1 MLSDGLV
8 KRRLSPATK
17 AALKASPVT
26 AITGP
31 RTAGKSTLARQI
43 VDATG
48 GTFLDLD
55 DPAVRR
61 LAASDPSAFVIGLAE
76 PIVLDEFQR
85 VPELLSAIKAEL
97 NQDRRP
103 GRYVLTGSAR
113 HDVVPE
119 LAEFLTGRVEL
130 LTLWPFAAA
139 ELNGGATSVVDRLFG
154 GSILAERRDTAT
166 SRAELVRL
174 VLRGGYPIA
183 VGFDDSLPAA
193 GLADDARARWFA
205 NLATLA
211 VERLSEDIPRV
222 RHTDQLARFLRL
234 CAARTGQQTNAA
246 DIGRDVGVA
255 REPAA
260 LYLRLLELAYLII
273 QVPAWSASL
282 SGRVAKR
289 PKMHLADSG
298 LAAHLQGVTAERL
311 SPTDPAAVTR
321 FGALLE
327 TFVVTEIIKQLGW
340 STTSAVPYH
349 FRTARG
355 VEVDLVL
362 EAADGRVCAV
372 EVKAGSVATES
383 ATSGLSYLRDR
394 LGERFVAGLLLT
406 TGSQAQRL
414 GDRLAVAPVDVLWT

>member
-8 KRRLSPATK
+8 KRRVSPAVNV
-17 AALKASPVT
+17 ALKASPVT

-31 RTAGKSTLARQI
+31 RTAGKSTLARQL
-43 VDATG
+43 VDITG

-61 LAASDPSAFVIGLAE
+61 LAAGDPSAFVRDLTE

-85 VPELLSAIKAEL
+85 VPDLLAAIKAEL
-97 NQDRRP
+97 NRDRRP

-119 LAEFLTGRVEL
+119 LAEYLTGRVEL
-130 LTLWPFAAA
+130 LTLWPFAVA
-139 ELNGGATSVVDRLFG
+139 ELNGRATSIVDRLFD
-154 GSILAERRDTAT
+154 GSTLAERRDTGIRRT
-166 SRAELVRL
+166 DLVRL

-183 VGFDDSLPAA
+183 VGL
-193 GLADDARARWFA
+193 GDDARARWFA
-205 NLATLA
+205 NLATLV
-211 VERLSEDIPRV
+211 VERLSEDVARV
-222 RHTDQLARFLRL
+222 RHTDLLARFLRL
-234 CAARTGQQTNAA
+234 CAARTSQQSNAA
-246 DIGRDVGVA
+246 DIGREVGVA

-260 LYLRLLELAYLII
+260 SYLRLLELAYLII
-273 QVPAWSASL
+273 QIPAWSAGL
-282 SGRVAKR
+282 SGRIAKR

-298 LAAHLQGVTAERL
+298 LAAHLQGVTAGRL

-340 STTSAVPYH
+340 STTSATPYH
-349 FRTARG
+349 FRTVSG

-362 EAADGRVCAV
+362 EATDGRVCAV
-372 EVKAGSVATES
+372 EVKAGSMANGS
-383 ATSGLSYLRDR
+383 ATSGLAYLRDR
-394 LGERFVAGLLLT
+394 LGDLFVAGLLLT

-414 GDRLAVAPVDVLWT
+414 GDRLAVAPIDVLWT

>member
-1 MLSDGLV
+1 MLSDALV
-8 KRRLSPATK
+8 RRRLSPVVG
-17 AALKASPVT
+17 AALEASPVT

-31 RTAGKSTLARQI
+31 RTAGKSTLAKQI

-48 GTFLDLD
+48 GTLLDLD

-61 LAASDPSAFVIGLAE
+61 LAADDPVAFVRGLAE
-76 PIVLDEFQR
+76 PIVFDEFQR
-85 VPELLSAIKAEL
+85 SPDLLAAIKAEL
-97 NQDRRP
+97 NRDRRP

-119 LAEFLTGRVEL
+119 LGDYLTGRVEL
-130 LTLWPFAAA
+130 LTLWPFALA
-139 ELNGGATSVVDRLFG
+139 ELNGATSSIVDRLFD
-154 GSILAERRDTAT
+154 GSILTERRDTGI
-166 SRAELVRL
+166 SRVELVRL

-183 VGFDDSLPAA
+183 VG
-193 GLADDARARWFA
+193 LADNARARWFA
-205 NLATLA
+205 NLATLV
-211 VERLSEDIPRV
+211 VERLSEDVARV
-222 RHTDQLARFLRL
+222 RHTDLLARFLRL
-234 CAARTGQQTNAA
+234 CAARTGQLSNAA
-246 DIGRDVGVA
+246 DIGREVGVA

-260 LYLRLLELAYLII
+260 SYLRLLELAYLVI
-273 QVPAWSASL
+273 QIPAWSGSL

-311 SPTDPAAVTR
+311 SPTDLAAVTR

-340 STTSAVPYH
+340 STTPAAPYH
-349 FRTARG
+349 FRTASG

-362 EAADGRVCAV
+362 ETADGRVCAV
-372 EVKAGSVATES
+372 EVKAGSVATGS
-383 ATSGLSYLRDR
+383 ATSGLAYLRDR
-394 LGERFVAGLLLT
+394 LGDRFVAGLLLT

-414 GDRLAVAPVDVLWT
+414 GDRLAVAPVDVMWT

>member
-1 MLSDGLV
+1 MLSDELV
-8 KRRLSPATK
+8 ERRLSPAVE
-17 AALKASPVT
+17 AALEASPVT

-43 VDATG
+43 VHATS
-48 GTFLDLD
+48 GTLLDLD
-55 DPAVRR
+55 DPAVRG
-61 LAASDPSAFVIGLAE
+61 LAADDPTAFVRGLAE

-85 VPELLSAIKAEL
+85 VPDLLAAIKAEL
-97 NQDRRP
+97 NRDRRP

-119 LAEFLTGRVEL
+119 LAEYLTGRVEL
-130 LTLWPFAAA
+130 LTLWPFAVA
-139 ELNGGATSVVDRLFG
+139 ELNGAASSMVDRLFD
-154 GSILAERRDTAT
+154 GSILAERRDTGT
-166 SRAELVRL
+166 SRADLVRL

-183 VGFDDSLPAA
+183 T
-193 GLADDARARWFA
+193 GLADGARARWFA
-205 NLATLA
+205 GLATLVVA
-211 VERLSEDIPRV
+211 RFSEDVARV
-222 RHTDQLARFLRL
+222 RTDLFTRFLRL
-234 CAARTGQQTNAA
+234 CAARTGQQSNAA
-246 DIGRDVGVA
+246 DIGRDVGVG

-260 LYLRLLELAYLII
+260 AYLRLLELAYLII
-273 QVPAWSASL
+273 QIPAWSDSL
-282 SGRVAKR
+282 SGRIAKR
-289 PKMHLADSG
+289 PKMHLTDSG

-340 STTSAVPYH
+340 SATSAAPYH
-349 FRTARG
+349 FRTAKG

-372 EVKAGSVATES
+372 EAKAGSVATGS
-383 ATSGLSYLRDR
+383 ALSGLSYLRDR
-394 LGERFVAGLLLT
+394 LGDRFVAGLLLT

>member
-1 MLSDGLV
+1 MSSDRLV
-8 KRRLSPATK
+8 ERRLSPAVD
-17 AALKASPVT
+17 AALKASPAA

-61 LAASDPSAFVIGLAE
+61 LAATDPSAFVRDLAE

-85 VPELLSAIKAEL
+85 VPDLLAAIKAEL
-97 NQDRRP
+97 NRDYRP

-113 HDVVPE
+113 HAVVPE
-119 LAEFLTGRVEL
+119 LAEYLTGRAEL

-139 ELNGGATSVVDRLFG
+139 ELNGSATSIVDRLFD
-154 GSILAERRDTAT
+154 GSILTERRDTGIK
-166 SRAELVRL
+166 RADLVRL
-174 VLRGGYPIA
+174 MLRGGYPIA
-183 VGFDDSLPAA
+183 I
-193 GLADDARARWFA
+193 GLADQARDRWFA
-205 NLATLA
+205 NLATLV
-211 VERLSEDIPRV
+211 VERISHDIARV
-222 RHTDQLARFLRL
+222 RHTDLLARFLRL
-234 CAARTGQQTNAA
+234 CAARTAQMSNAA
-246 DIGRDVGVA
+246 DIGRDVEVA
-255 REPAA
+255 RESAA
-260 LYLRLLELAYLII
+260 SYLRLLELAYLII
-273 QVPAWSASL
+273 QLPAWSAGL
-282 SGRVAKR
+282 SGRIAKR

-311 SPTDPAAVTR
+311 SPTDPAAVTQ

-340 STTSAVPYH
+340 SKTSAAPHH
-349 FRTARG
+349 FRTASQ

-372 EVKAGSVATES
+372 EVKAGSVATEQ
-383 ATSGLSYLRDR
+383 ATRGLTYLRDR
-394 LGERFVAGLLLT
+394 LGDRFVAGLLLT

-414 GDRLAVAPVDVLWT
+414 GDRLAIAPVDVLWT

>member
-1 MLSDGLV
+1 LSDELV
-8 KRRLSPATK
+8 KRRLSPAAE
-17 AALKASPVT
+17 AALEASPVT

-48 GTFLDLD
+48 GTLLDLE

-61 LAASDPSAFVIGLAE
+61 LAAGDPSAFVRGLAE

-85 VPELLSAIKAEL
+85 VPELLAAIKAEL
-97 NQDRRP
+97 NRDRRP

-113 HDVVPE
+113 HDVVPQ
-119 LAEFLTGRVEL
+119 LAEYLTGRVEL

-139 ELNGGATSVVDRLFG
+139 ELNGGATSVVDRLFD
-154 GSILAERRDTAT
+154 GSILAERRDTGI
-166 SRAELVRL
+166 SHEDLVRL
-174 VLRGGYPIA
+174 VLRGGFPIA
-183 VGFDDSLPAA
+183 VG
-193 GLADDARARWFA
+193 LADNARARWFT

-211 VERLSEDIPRV
+211 VERISEDVARG
-222 RHTDQLARFLRL
+222 RQTDQLARFLRL
-234 CAARTGQQTNAA
+234 CAARTGQQSNAA
-246 DIGRDVGVA
+246 DIGRDMGVA

-273 QVPAWSASL
+273 QVPAWSDSL

-298 LAAHLQGVTAERL
+298 LAAHLQGVTADRL

-340 STTSAVPYH
+340 STSSAAPYH
-349 FRTARG
+349 LRTARG

-372 EVKAGSVATES
+372 EVKAGSVATGS

-394 LGERFVAGLLLT
+394 LGDRFVAGLLLT

>member
-1 MLSDGLV
+1 
-8 KRRLSPATK
+8 
-17 AALKASPVT
+17 
-26 AITGP
+26 
-31 RTAGKSTLARQI
+31 
-43 VDATG
+43 
-48 GTFLDLD
+48 
-55 DPAVRR
+55 
-61 LAASDPSAFVIGLAE
+61 
-76 PIVLDEFQR
+76 
-85 VPELLSAIKAEL
+85 
-97 NQDRRP
+97 
-103 GRYVLTGSAR
+103 VLTGSAR

-119 LAEFLTGRVEL
+119 LAEYLTGRVEL
-130 LTLWPFAAA
+130 LTLWPFAVT
-139 ELNGGATSVVDRLFG
+139 ELNGGAASIVDRLFG
-154 GSILAERRDTAT
+154 GSILTERRDTGI
-166 SRAELVRL
+166 SRADLVRL

-183 VGFDDSLPAA
+183 VGLA
-193 GLADDARARWFA
+193 GEARARWFA
-205 NLATLA
+205 NLATLV
-211 VERLSEDIPRV
+211 VERLSQDVARV

-234 CAARTGQQTNAA
+234 CAARTGQQSNAA

-260 LYLRLLELAYLII
+260 SYLRLLELAYLII
-273 QVPAWSASL
+273 QLPAWSDSL
-282 SGRVAKR
+282 SGRIAKR

-298 LAAHLQGVTAERL
+298 LAAHLQGITADRL

-372 EVKAGSVATES
+372 EVKAGSVATRS
-383 ATSGLSYLRDR
+383 ATSGLAYLRDR
-394 LGERFVAGLLLT
+394 LGSRFVAGLLLT

-414 GDRLAVAPVDVLWT
+414 SDRLAVAPVDVLWT